1 MKMNKFTKGSIA
13 AGAGLVL
20 LLGGAGTFMS
30 WNDEGNIDGGT
41 VTAGSITVEDAISTW
56 TVNDVGVDNID
67 VYRIAPGDT
76 VVYTSNM
83 NVVVDGDN
91 LVVTPA
97 LSEYSIA
104 AASDDA
110 ADQALADQLTQ
121 NVDLKVVGAQEA
133 GNGTY
138 ALADGT
144 HTVTVT
150 ATLGFDYADA
160 SSASEQG
167 AVSLSGLGVGF
178 TQNLNPAVTE

>member
-1 MKMNKFTKGSIA
+1 
-13 AGAGLVL
+13 
-20 LLGGAGTFMS
+20 MS
-30 WNDEGNIDGGT
+30 WNDEGNIDDGT
-41 VTAGSITVEDAISTW
+41 VTAGSITVKDAISTW
-56 TVNDVGVDNID
+56 TVNGAPVTSMDD
-67 VYRIAPGDT
+67 YRIAPGDT

-83 NVVVDGDN
+83 DVEVDGDN

-104 AASDDA
+104 AASDAA

-121 NVDLKVVGAQEA
+121 NVDLEVDGAQEA
-133 GNGTY
+133 GDGTY
-138 ALADGT
+138 ALADGK

-150 ATLGFDYADA
+150 ATLDFDFDDA
-160 SSASEQG
+160 SSESEQG